1 MLLCVISSRTRRK
14 SSPLLLEK
22 APATFSQMIYFGY
35 CPFVFSLISLVI
47 LTASM
52 NKPEREPSSPV
63 CFPATLKSW
72 QGLPKLIISTT
83 GIFAPSICVMSPS
96 CMASGKCRFAMSI
109 QSGSISLTHTVL
121 IPCRRPAW
129 ESIGSCYDP
138 STRQAPSATGP
149 PALPANV
156 RLSMPSLR

>member
-96 CMASGKCRFAMSI
+96 CRASGKCRFAMSI

-121 IPCRRPAW
+121 IPCRLAANGNPA
-129 ESIGSCYDP
+129 IP
-138 STRQAPSATGP
+138 SKRLPSVISAVFFIAISSFHI
-149 PALPANV
+149 PA
-156 RLSMPSLR
+156 